1 MSFMIQT
8 IVVEIQV
15 FRFLRC
21 NGMLLLSNE
30 YQILK
35 SYLKARVGLVSAT
48 LISVNYSASY

>member
-1 MSFMIQT
+1 MSFIIQT

-35 SYLKARVGLVSAT
+35 SYLKARVGLVSAM
-48 LISVNYSASY
+48 LIRRLLA